1 VGLAYETAN
10 LATRDR
16 PGLAQGV
23 NCPQSGDLL
32 QVGDVVRVLKEARGQ
47 LKVARKWA
55 ATVDDEVG
63 WLSEGAANVAVAD
76 QKTGGM
82 K

>member
-1 VGLAYETAN
+1 MDLAYETAN
-10 LATRDR
+10 LATRDL
-16 PGLAQGV
+16 PVLAQGV
-23 NCPQSGDLL
+23 KCPQSGDPLE
-32 QVGDVVRVLKEARGQ
+32 VGDVVRVLKEALCR

-63 WLSEGAANVAVAD
+63 WLSEGAVNVAVAD
-76 QKTGGM
+76 QKTGGV